1 MNSAV
6 ACLHNGL
13 IMFDDAVRD
22 IVTNLRGTFE
32 MLENVASQLRTP
44 DTRCADRDMNGK
56 VLYLGLTAN
65 S

>member
-1 MNSAV
+1 
-6 ACLHNGL
+6 
-13 IMFDDAVRD
+13 MFGDAVRD

-44 DTRCADRDMNGK
+44 DTRRADRDMNGK
-56 VLYLGLTAN
+56 VLYLGLSAN